1 MAAGENE
8 GQVVKLAKVSILMI
22 IVVILIITVIIDRPL
37 EVLESPLGYVPAL
50 PPRRFVRE
58 LEVDALVD
66 ANVDYILGCV

>member
-8 GQVVKLAKVSILMI
+8 GQVVKPAKVSILMI

-50 PPRRFVRE
+50 LPRRCVRE
-58 LEVDALVD
+58 LEVDALVG
-66 ANVDYILGCV
+66 ANADYILGCV